1 MSFDTSIPWV
11 LLRVR
16 EQLFGVPAGSVR
28 EMTELPAV
36 TPVPNTPDYVL
47 GLITL
52 RGRVTPTLDLRR
64 RMGVITAEDEAAEVV
79 QRLERAASGFR
90 SWFHRIEQEIECN
103 GDFRFEMP
111 EDAGAFCSW
120 IGSFHSGNAAVQTQ
134 IRKFEEPCRELLGI
148 LRSSAGG
155 EKDAGSALGVK
166 QLQSRHFAGF
176 VTSLS
181 AACERVREAYR
192 QVAVVLIHGDREVG
206 ITVDEVASIEK
217 LKEGSLENLPDQLKG
232 LSTTL
237 TDRVARRSKDD
248 GIVLILDVAELLDGT
263 KSIDMSLLSTEPQAG
278 EVEQAA

>member
-16 EQLFGVPAGSVR
+16 EQLFGVPAGNVR

-64 RMGVITAEDEAAEVV
+64 RMDVITAEDEAAAII
-79 QRLERAASGFR
+79 QRLERAASAFR
-90 SWFHRIEQEIECN
+90 AWFLGIEQEI
-103 GDFRFEMP
+103 GSTGAFRFEMP
-111 EDAGAFCSW
+111 EEVAGFCSW
-120 IGSFHSGNAAVQTQ
+120 IGSFHSGNVAVQTQ

-148 LRSSAGG
+148 LKSSAGG
-155 EKDAGSALGVK
+155 KGTALGVK

-176 VTSLS
+176 VTALS
-181 AACERVREAYR
+181 AACEPIRESYR
-192 QVAVVLIHGDREVG
+192 QVAVVLIHDDREVG

-217 LKEGSLENLPDQLKG
+217 LKEGSLEDLPDQLRG
-232 LSTTL
+232 LSTSL
-237 TDRVARRSKDD
+237 TGRVARRTRDD
-248 GIVLILDVAELLDGT
+248 AIVLILDIAELLDGT
-263 KSIDMSLLSTEPQAG
+263 KSIDVGLVCTESEG
-278 EVEQAA
+278 EEVGQVA